1 MALHYHLRQGFSW
14 LAVGLKGLVMM
25 SVVTGCADR
34 PLSKKGSGF
43 NEGGY
48 AGAAFTGLIVLNELA
63 LLIPENE
70 QRKVVA
76 AKEAAELA
84 KDQRF
89 AELRELALKGGA
101 LEQHELANCYFHG
114 QGVVRD
120 RAQAF
125 YFYRLAGGQGHIE
138 SQNQLG
144 ICYHNGHG
152 VSQDQVE
159 ACAWWSLVAPTN
171 AHAQASLTF
180 VQAEEAKRRTPQAL
194 AAFTLAVDQRVAE
207 LRREIAMHATVK
219 AATRISR

>member
-1 MALHYHLRQGFSW
+1 
-14 LAVGLKGLVMM
+14 MM

-43 NEGGY
+43 NEGGL
-48 AGAAFTGLIVLNELA
+48 AGAAFLGLSILNEVA
-63 LLIPENE
+63 LFIPENE

-89 AELRELALKGGA
+89 AELKELALKGGA
-101 LEQHELANCYFHG
+101 LEQHELANCYFYG

-125 YFYRLAGGQGHIE
+125 YFYRLAGGQGNIE

-152 VSQDQVE
+152 VSQDQME
-159 ACAWWSLVAPTN
+159 ACAWWSLVAPAN
-171 AHAQASLTF
+171 QQAQASLAF
-180 VQAEEAKRRTPQAL
+180 VQTEEAKRRTPQAL

-207 LRREIAMHATVK
+207 LRREIAMHAAVK

>member
-1 MALHYHLRQGFSW
+1 MSLQHHLRQAFSW
-14 LAVGLKGLVMM
+14 GAVGLKGLALIIML
-25 SVVTGCADR
+25 TGCADR
-34 PLSKKGSGF
+34 PSGQPGDAIIIPF
-43 NEGGY
+43 I
-48 AGAAFTGLIVLNELA
+48 LLNELA

-159 ACAWWSLVAPTN
+159 ACAWWSLVATTN
-171 AHAQASLTF
+171 TYAQASLTF

-194 AAFTLAVDQRVAE
+194 AAFTLSVDQRVAE
-207 LRREIAMHATVK
+207 LRREIALHATVK
-219 AATRISR
+219 AAPPVSR

>member
-1 MALHYHLRQGFSW
+1 MSLQHHLRQAFSW
-14 LAVGLKGLVMM
+14 GAVGLKGLALIIML
-25 SVVTGCADR
+25 TGCADR
-34 PLSKKGSGF
+34 PLNKHKPSGQPGDAIIIPF
-43 NEGGY
+43 I
-48 AGAAFTGLIVLNELA
+48 LLNELA
-63 LLIPENE
+63 LFIPENE

-125 YFYRLAGGQGHIE
+125 YLYRLAGGQGHIE

-180 VQAEEAKRRTPQAL
+180 VQAEEVKRRTPQAL

-219 AATRISR
+219 AAPPVSR

>member
-1 MALHYHLRQGFSW
+1 MSLYHHLRQAFSW
-14 LAVGLKGLVMM
+14 GAVGLKGLVMM

-34 PLSKKGSGF
+34 PYDKMGTNNGGF
-43 NEGGY
+43 GGEY
-48 AGAAFTGLIVLNELA
+48 VLGLIVLNELA

-70 QRKVVA
+70 KRKVVA

-89 AELRELALKGGA
+89 AELKELALKGGA

-125 YFYRLAGGQGHIE
+125 YFYRLAGGQGNIE

-171 AHAQASLTF
+171 AHALASLTF

-219 AATRISR
+219 AAPPVSR

>member
-14 LAVGLKGLVMM
+14 LAVGLKGLALIIML
-25 SVVTGCADR
+25 TGCADR
-34 PLSKKGSGF
+34 PLSKKGSGV
-43 NEGGY
+43 NEDGL
-48 AGAAFTGLIVLNELA
+48 AGAAFLGLALLNELA

-89 AELRELALKGGA
+89 AELKELALKGGA

-125 YFYRLAGGQGHIE
+125 YFYRLAGGQGNIE

-159 ACAWWSLVAPTN
+159 ACAWWSLAAPAN

-219 AATRISR
+219 ATTRISR

>member
-1 MALHYHLRQGFSW
+1 MALHYLLRQGFSW

-25 SVVTGCADR
+25 SVVTGCANR
-34 PLSKKGSGF
+34 PYDKMITNNGQ
-43 NEGGY
+43 GGEY
-48 AGAAFTGLIVLNELA
+48 VLGLMVLNELA

-70 QRKVVA
+70 KRKVVA

-89 AELRELALKGGA
+89 AELEELALKGGA
-101 LEQHELANCYFHG
+101 LEQHELADCYFYG

-120 RAQAF
+120 RSQAF

-207 LRREIAMHATVK
+207 LRREIALHATVK

>member
-1 MALHYHLRQGFSW
+1 MSLHRHLRQGLSW

-34 PLSKKGSGF
+34 PYDKMITNTMNGQ
-43 NEGGY
+43 GGEY
-48 AGAAFTGLIVLNELA
+48 VLGLMVLNELA

-70 QRKVVA
+70 KRKVVA

-89 AELRELALKGGA
+89 AELKELALKGGA
-101 LEQHELANCYFHG
+101 LEQHELANCYFYG

-125 YFYRLAGGQGHIE
+125 YFYRLAGGQGNIE

-159 ACAWWSLVAPTN
+159 ACAWWSLVAPAN

-207 LRREIAMHATVK
+207 LRREIAIHATLK
-219 AATRISR
+219 AAPPVSR

>member
-14 LAVGLKGLVMM
+14 LAVGLKGLALIIML
-25 SVVTGCADR
+25 TGCADR
-34 PLSKKGSGF
+34 PLNKHKPSGQPGDAIIIPF
-43 NEGGY
+43 I
-48 AGAAFTGLIVLNELA
+48 LLNELA

-89 AELRELALKGGA
+89 AELKELVLKGGA
-101 LEQHELANCYFHG
+101 LDQYELANCYFHG

-159 ACAWWSLVAPTN
+159 ACAWWSLVAPAN
-171 AHAQASLTF
+171 AHAQASLAF